1 MFQDEGRFG
10 RLSRPARCLAP
21 KGIRP
26 VLRNGVVREYTYAF
40 SDISPA
46 DGVMESLIL
55 PWVNAETMGLFLATV
70 SERHPEE
77 FILMVL
83 DGGGWHIAGDLVV
96 PPNMRLLF
104 LPPYSP
110 ELNPVEHLWD
120 HVREKHFA
128 NRLFHEGRHGSTFL
142 RPTGSRIG
150 PSHDPKPLWVWLRKR
165 LIIDCKLVSGVAGLG
180 QGHGCP

>member
-10 RLSRPARCLAP
+10 RLSRPARCWAP

-26 VLRNGVVREYTYAF
+26 VVRNGVVREYTYAF
-40 SDISPA
+40 SAISPG

-55 PWVNAETMGLFLATV
+55 PWVNAETMSLFLATV

-83 DGGGWHIAGDLVV
+83 DGAGWHIAADLVV

-120 HVREKHFA
+120 HLREKHFA
-128 NRLFHEGRHGSTFL
+128 NRLFPSMKAVTDQLSHALHEAELDQTTIKSLCDFGYSKVNH
-142 RPTGSRIG
+142 
-150 PSHDPKPLWVWLRKR
+150 
-165 LIIDCKLVSGVAGLG
+165 
-180 QGHGCP
+180 

>member
-1 MFQDEGRFG
+1 
-10 RLSRPARCLAP
+10 
-21 KGIRP
+21 
-26 VLRNGVVREYTYAF
+26 VRNGVVREYTYAF
-40 SDISPA
+40 SAISPA

-83 DGGGWHIAGDLVV
+83 DGAGWHIAADLVV

-128 NRLFHEGRHGSTFL
+128 NRLFPSMKAVTDQLSHALHEAEL
-142 RPTGSRIG
+142 
-150 PSHDPKPLWVWLRKR
+150 DPAMIQSLCGFGYSK
-165 LIIDCKLVSGVAGLG
+165 IN
-180 QGHGCP
+180 H